1 MAIDVNV
8 EIARYQKE
16 ISQRLGLPGDNV
28 IFDFSQNKKITT
40 LNLITINP
48 RHEQSFLFHSVK
60 AVDKIEALQKMQKY
74 VNAQQKDENTYT
86 IQWRKVGDSQLH
98 TSYFR
103 AKNMYDAL
111 DKFYYNRDIASY
123 TIFNLA
129 LNPVA

>member
-1 MAIDVNV
+1 MAADINV

-16 ISQRLGLPGDNV
+16 IIQRLGLESENV
-28 IFDFSQNKKITT
+28 IFDFSQNEGVIS

-60 AVDKIEALQKMQKY
+60 AVDKLEALQKMRKY
-74 VNAQQKDENTYT
+74 VYSHQEDENTYT
-86 IQWRKVGDSQLH
+86 IQWRKTGERELH

-111 DKFYYNRDIASY
+111 DKFYYNRDMASY
-123 TIFNLA
+123 TVFNLA

>member
-1 MAIDVNV
+1 MAMDVNV

-16 ISQRLGLPGDNV
+16 ISQRLGLPSDNV

-86 IQWRKVGDSQLH
+86 IQWRKVGDTQLH

>member
-1 MAIDVNV
+1 MAMDVNV